1 MYLNKR
7 VSLSASFISK
17 LCPEAYWSKDYLM
30 VTTQQVVCQKVELKM
45 LQRATHHRL
54 LWEVQFSGSELDL
67 TPSGKLL
74 APYYI
79 TVLYVF
85 HI

>member
-45 LQRATHHRL
+45 LQRATTPQTSVGGPIQWLRIGPPT
-54 LWEVQFSGSELDL
+54 SGSQ
-67 TPSGKLL
+67 
-74 APYYI
+74 
-79 TVLYVF
+79 
-85 HI
+85 